1 MKRCPTCNQQ
11 YTDAWISFCSN
22 DGTVLVESEQPPP
35 TVIYDR
41 PVATPGS
48 EESTRWLP
56 RQPPAEQG
64 WIAPDERP
72 PMTPVWLP
80 PPAPYVR
87 PPSQGLAIGSMITG
101 ILGLLVGTFCLGP
114 IPGIVALILGLIA
127 LSQIKKYPERVGGK
141 PFAIVGIVTGGLT
154 VLFYVVLIIGFIASL
169 VFN

>member
-1 MKRCPTCNQQ
+1 
-11 YTDAWISFCSN
+11 
-22 DGTVLVESEQPPP
+22 
-35 TVIYDR
+35 
-41 PVATPGS
+41 
-48 EESTRWLP
+48 
-56 RQPPAEQG
+56 
-64 WIAPDERP
+64 
-72 PMTPVWLP
+72 MTPVWLP